1 MNTILTH
8 IFNEINDI
16 PFSEPVFIY
25 TGVGASA
32 YINNNNNN
40 NNNNN
45 LPLEDYHQF
54 PPFLQDLKNSI
65 PNLHLFIIL
74 IDPFQESLPYM
85 VNDKRLNKIETE
97 LFNPEITQYYSN
109 RNLYINLYTYK
120 KSVFCEPQEPI
131 SYGVDITDDLR
142 ILNNFAIQNNITT
155 LYHEFTGRNNAILAE
170 YFDKEIGNHLNHII
184 YGLSA
189 RENHGCQ
196 FDLTHFSSY
205 FPYKLCFNSNNKQRV
220 FIKLFNIFYYI
231 SQLNQNEN
239 QEQKQNENN
248 IINELENQ
256 YNEYP
261 SSTHEMI
268 NSQKQQVIK
277 TIKKELKDNTLT
289 LLRLISRLNSG
300 NEQRENINT
309 EYFLTNLPE
318 LERKE
323 AISFYNDL
331 NYNKLFDYLLDY
343 YSNTIE
349 IIIKIKRLDLTC
361 REIMRFI
368 TNDQNIYNW
377 YKNIDYFF

>member
-32 YINNNNNN
+32 HI
-40 NNNNN
+40 NNNN

-65 PNLHLFIIL
+65 SNLHLFIII
-74 IDPFQESLPYM
+74 IDPFQESPPYM
-85 VNDKRLNKIETE
+85 VNDIGLNKIETE
-97 LFNPEITQYYSN
+97 LFNPEITHHYSN
-109 RNLYINLYTYK
+109 NNLYINLYTYK

-131 SYGVDITDDLR
+131 SYGVDITDNLR
-142 ILNNFAIQNNITT
+142 NLNNYAIQNNITT

-184 YGLSA
+184 YGFSA

-220 FIKLFNIFYYI
+220 FIKIFNIFYYI
-231 SQLNQNEN
+231 NQINQNEN
-239 QEQKQNENN
+239 KEQNE

-268 NSQKQQVIK
+268 NSQKQQVID
-277 TIKKELKDNTLT
+277 TIKKELKHNTLA

-300 NEQRENINT
+300 DQQRENINSD
-309 EYFLTNLPE
+309 YFLTNLPE

-323 AISFYNDL
+323 AISIYNDL

-349 IIIKIKRLDLTC
+349 IIVKIKRLDLTS

-377 YKNIDYFF
+377 YKNVDLFF